1 MGERFGVT
9 GSRANNAESAL
20 FDMLIAMNLTN
31 PARFAAIALACIM
44 LMGASCK
51 DKAFQAAAVIIR
63 STGAAAAVINAE
75 VDANVA
81 NMDVAEAD
89 RLRSLGK
96 KLKDAS
102 DIAAALTNNYAN
114 FPSGSRPPLHAVVQP
129 LIVAFQDA
137 LASGLTGIK
146 NAALQQRIRVILES
160 VNAGLVI
167 ADSAL
172 GG

>member
-1 MGERFGVT
+1 
-9 GSRANNAESAL
+9 
-20 FDMLIAMNLTN
+20 MNTH

-51 DKAFQAAAVIIR
+51 DKAFQAAAIVVR
-63 STGAAAAVINAE
+63 SSATASAIINAE
-75 VDANVA
+75 VDANTG
-81 NMDVAEAD
+81 NMDPATAT
-89 RLRSLGK
+89 RLRDLAT
-96 KLKDAS
+96 KLQTAA
-102 DIAAALTNNYAN
+102 DIASKLTNDYKS
-114 FPSGSRPPLHAVVQP
+114 FPAGSKPPLHAVVQP

-160 VNAGLVI
+160 VSAGLVI

-172 GG
+172 GGS